1 MLVFFVFEIL
11 YGYIR
16 GNRNEIIIIGGD
28 FNMDEKFQKQ
38 LKEWGLLARE
48 MKKRI
53 IYKLGYIDVL
63 FYEKYENASTFSCSI
78 LTKNHTNWI
87 TFLFKRYRVC

>member
-1 MLVFFVFEIL
+1 MTLLSIYNYMGPDVSAFSKFLEII

-53 IYKLGYIDVL
+53 IYQRGI
-63 FYEKYENASTFSCSI
+63 
-78 LTKNHTNWI
+78 
-87 TFLFKRYRVC
+87 